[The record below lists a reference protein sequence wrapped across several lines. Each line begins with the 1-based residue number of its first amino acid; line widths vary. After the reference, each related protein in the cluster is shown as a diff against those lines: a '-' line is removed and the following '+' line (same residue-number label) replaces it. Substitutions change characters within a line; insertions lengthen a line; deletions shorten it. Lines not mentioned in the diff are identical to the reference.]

1 MKANTRSFAASSFAL
16 ASLAFGAV
24 LGGPLSCK
32 GHAASEADKT
42 EARTVAVHCVKPK
55 KESLEETVSLRGRIE
70 PPPGGDLSVASQVA
84 GRVVSV
90 AVKEGDRVGP
100 GDVVATMEDAPVRDA
115 ARQTDAALAQA
126 RAADINAA
134 ATLERTKA
142 LVARG
147 IAARQ
152 ELEDATA
159 KAAAAREAV
168 AGAVAAS
175 DVGHRTLGRVQVRSG
190 LAGLVTKVFR
200 GAGALVDGT
209 AATPILQLAA
219 TGGSELVADVT
230 QRELMVLAEGQPV
243 KGALA
248 GEGGIPIE
256 GAIRARPR
264 SIDAA
269 TGLGTVRIA
278 LTSRDAQ
285 QLPVGAF
292 GRVMVVTG
300 HHDAA
305 LVVPTTALRGAVS
318 DGAELAVC
326 AGERASL
333 KVVKIG
339 YRDDK
344 RVEILGGIGPDDTV
358 AVDHVLALEDDTPIK
373 RMP

>member
-1 MKANTRSFAASSFAL
+1 MKPRGLVTSFAL
-16 ASLAFGAV
+16 AALASLVV
-24 LGGPLSCK
+24 LAGPTSCK
-32 GHAASEADKT
+32 GHAAADADKG
-42 EARTVAVHCVKPK
+42 EARAVPVRCVKPA
-55 KESLEETVSLRGRIE
+55 KETLEESVSLRGRIE

-126 RAADINAA
+126 RAADVNAA

-168 AGAVAAS
+168 AAATAAS

-230 QRELMVLAEGQPV
+230 QRELMVLAEGQPA

-278 LTSRDAQ
+278 LTSQDAQ

-292 GRVMVVTG
+292 GRVLVITG
-300 HHDAA
+300 HHEAA
-305 LVVPTTALRGAVS
+305 LVVPVTALRGAVS

-326 AGERASL
+326 AGEKASL

-344 RVEILGGIGPDDTV
+344 RVEILGGIGPDDTI

-373 RMP
+373 RTP